1 MVEDPKSPNAINTY
15 ECRFLIL
22 FIVNIVVEPSSGS
35 QKQNKISLL
44 SQAFTSKPNMAFSS
58 AWENA

>member
-1 MVEDPKSPNAINTY
+1 MVKRNKNVKY

-22 FIVNIVVEPSSGS
+22 FGDNIIVEPSSGS

-44 SQAFTSKPNMAFSS
+44 SQAFAS
-58 AWENA
+58 